1 MSVAR
6 SCIYAFQG
14 ATLNLAIAI
23 SLALIR
29 RRKQRQVHFGSL
41 LYNYAGLADLF
52 IVPENGIGP
61 RRDLTGCICLWFRC
75 LHVTYHDMY
84 STRSSEHTGSI
95 ARYLQMFPRSKTLCV
110 IEKPKTFLPAICRS
124 RLLTTSHYNLRVTV
138 ARSQCLLA
146 S

>member
-29 RRKQRQVHFGSL
+29 HRKRRQVHFGSL
-41 LYNYAGLADLF
+41 SYNYAGLADLF
-52 IVPENGIGP
+52 IVSENGIGP

-75 LHVTYHDMY
+75 LHVTYHDVY
-84 STRSSEHTGSI
+84 SIRSSEHTGSI
-95 ARYLQMFPRSKTLCV
+95 TRYLQMFPKSKTFCG
-110 IEKPKTFLPAICRS
+110 IKNSKAFLPVICRS
-124 RLLTTSHYNLRVTV
+124 HLLTTSHYNLRVTA